1 MQLSK
6 AELVLGPRHRGV
18 HLHHMSR
25 VFRRSASIRFATN
38 ALNVMR
44 GARRSRK
51 PLLPLFLAL
60 LLALTTA
67 DTGSGGVPL
76 ALEAPVEGTAGVRKL
91 RFGEKVAL
99 DELGPVLVNSDCT
112 LRRISNWDSKL
123 PHEKQATQ
131 ARVAQRNAVRLE
143 RCRQLE
149 AEGLLP
155 EEGGEVV
162 DDRDERPDEL

>member
-1 MQLSK
+1 
-6 AELVLGPRHRGV
+6 
-18 HLHHMSR
+18 
-25 VFRRSASIRFATN
+25 
-38 ALNVMR
+38 
-44 GARRSRK
+44 
-51 PLLPLFLAL
+51 
-60 LLALTTA
+60 
-67 DTGSGGVPL
+67 
-76 ALEAPVEGTAGVRKL
+76 VEGTAGVRKL

-143 RCRQLE
+143 RCRKLE
-149 AEGLLP
+149 AEGVLP

-162 DDRDERPDEL
+162 EDIDERPDEL